1 MSMAIGSPMWAP
13 LARPIGRRVG
23 IGRRLAAPDLLRRAV
38 RALRCG
44 GDGLRYASRRVQTCR
59 AQSMR
64 DAGLKLLD
72 PCIEPGRRQFG
83 TSLKRCDGSNAF
95 IGPAADA
102 SASDTRPARSRS
114 RTATR
119 NASNLLV
126 GSEIRA
132 NTRSRNTSS
141 PPAASSSKPNLSYAR
156 HNASH
161 RSPPVTTRS
170 PTAPAAA
177 TCPGRGPARP
187 ARQPAAAAPRSS
199 APPARRGHA
208 RTPDARSGA
217 THAARSARSAPSS

>member
-1 MSMAIGSPMWAP
+1 MYRAGPPSVWHFFEA
-13 LARPIGRRVG
+13 
-23 IGRRLAAPDLLRRAV
+23 LRRFQCFH
-38 RALRCG
+38 RTG
-44 GDGLRYASRRVQTCR
+44 SRRFSIRYETG
-59 AQSMR
+59 A
-64 DAGLKLLD
+64 D
-72 PCIEPGRRQFG
+72 P
-83 TSLKRCDGSNAF
+83 
-95 IGPAADA
+95 
-102 SASDTRPARSRS
+102 RS

-141 PPAASSSKPNLSYAR
+141 PPAASSSKPYLSYAR

-187 ARQPAAAAPRSS
+187 ARQPAPAAPRSS

-217 THAARSARSAPSS
+217 THAARSARICTEFVGPSQPRSTTTLRPQYDRNDPPYPTVASNAYSLIWQGSFALLYIAQLR